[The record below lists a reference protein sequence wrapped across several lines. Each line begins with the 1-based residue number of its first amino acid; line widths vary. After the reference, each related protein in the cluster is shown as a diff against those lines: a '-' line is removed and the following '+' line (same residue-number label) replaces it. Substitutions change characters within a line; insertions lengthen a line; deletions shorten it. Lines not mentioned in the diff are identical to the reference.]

1 MEFKIHVDYYDVL
14 VNDKVVAKNLSR
26 SKAEKVWKTATG
38 DLFEHNKVQIVDN
51 YTGEV
56 IKERR

>member
-1 MEFKIHVDYYDVL
+1 MEFNIHVDYYDVL
-14 VNDKVVAKNLSR
+14 VNDKVVARNLSR
-26 SKAEKVWKTATG
+26 SKAEKVWQTATG
-38 DLFEHNKVQIVDN
+38 DLFEHNKVQLVDN